1 MGSIQTCQLHQLV
14 CTVNFFVLGHKM
26 LGGEYEDGEETK
38 SDFLARMLLMDRIEI
53 DPENKTMKSKT
64 TCQDE
69 DQMSQVREA
78 KLEPTN
84 PMLTCEKEDCRAFN
98 VSATGFISFYK
109 EKMQTRVLDGAK
121 SMIFEV
127 SDCKDISM

>member
-1 MGSIQTCQLHQLV
+1 
-14 CTVNFFVLGHKM
+14 
-26 LGGEYEDGEETK
+26 
-38 SDFLARMLLMDRIEI
+38 MLLIMLLLLLLSKFNPKVR
-53 DPENKTMKSKT
+53 PRTMRSKI

-69 DQMSQVREA
+69 EQVSLVRET

-84 PMLTCEKEDCRAFN
+84 PMLACDKEDCRAFN

-109 EKMQTRVLDGAK
+109 DKMQTRVLDGAK

-127 SDCKDISM
+127 FSSPALGCMPRGVNGLDFLESWLKIPLVP